1 MRTTKRSAMTQP
13 ANTVAERPG
22 ALRFAWLD
30 AAWRRPAVVGA
41 LILALL
47 GPAAALR
54 IYDLT
59 GKDIWVDEANGIL
72 MARSGLRGLLEHL
85 KLDSSPP
92 LYYLLLGAWMRL
104 FGDSEAAVRSLSV
117 VAGVV
122 TAGAV
127 LAIGWRLFG
136 KTTGLLGAVLVAVAP
151 THVFYSQQARMY
163 TLLGLLGLLS
173 SYWLWCAIEY
183 GHRRHLFAY
192 ALATLGAL
200 YTHNFAMHLLPAH
213 ALILLWSGAWKRQWK
228 RWAICGL
235 AIATAYLPWLP
246 VFLGQLN
253 NPRQYAWYARFWD
266 KWGIWGAVRGTL
278 FSFSPGEPRPFYQLA
293 ETPAI
298 SYSPVLLCGLTLLT
312 GLLLTFAGISANNAR
327 IRRAAWLTG
336 ATALPLLAALCTSL
350 LSTPNYVGGRV
361 DQMVYPSFALLLAVA
376 LSGIRFGFLQRVWT
390 AARYVLAAVLVYN
403 SCAGLAHL
411 YGNQLSDGDRAL
423 ARAIAS
429 KARPGDAVVFT
440 GLTRAPVEYYLTRW
454 NTPATLFSYP
464 REAAAHLGNLDA
476 TALANQ
482 PALLQAEVN
491 ALQEE
496 LRACPPHAQ
505 VFVVFTNEPMNDVLG
520 SYLSLPEQRRRWKV
534 LGKFR
539 PAGLR
544 GEALLLLLRPPW

>member
-1 MRTTKRSAMTQP
+1 MRTAKRPAMTKP
-13 ANTVAERPG
+13 AKTVAKRPA
-22 ALRFAWLD
+22 ALQSARLD
-30 AAWRRPAVVGA
+30 ALWRRPAVVGA
-41 LILALL
+41 LVLALL
-47 GPAAALR
+47 SSAAALR

-59 GKDIWVDEANGIL
+59 GKDIWIDEANGIL
-72 MARSGLRGLLEHL
+72 MARSGLRGLVEHL

-92 LYYLLLGAWMRL
+92 AYYLLLGVWMRL
-104 FGDSEAAVRSLSV
+104 FGDSEAPVRSLSV

-122 TAGAV
+122 AAGAV
-127 LAIGWRLFG
+127 LPIGWRLFG
-136 KTTGLLGAVLVAVAP
+136 RTTGLLGAVLVAVAP

-183 GHRRHLFAY
+183 GHRRHLLAY

-228 RWAICGL
+228 RWAVCGL
-235 AIATAYLPWLP
+235 AIAAAYLPWLP

-253 NPRQYAWYARFWD
+253 NPEQYAWYARLWD
-266 KWGIWGAVRGTL
+266 KRGIWGAVRGTL

-293 ETPAI
+293 QTPAI
-298 SYSPVLLCGLTLLT
+298 SFSPVLLCGLTLLN
-312 GLLLTFAGISANNAR
+312 GLTLTFAGISANNAR
-327 IRRAAWLTG
+327 IRRAAWLAG

-350 LSTPNYVGGRV
+350 LSTPNYVGARV

-376 LSGIRFGFLQRVWT
+376 LSGIRFDFLQPVWAVT
-390 AARYVLAAVLVYN
+390 RYALAAALVYN

-440 GLTRAPVEYYLTRW
+440 GLTRASVEYYLTHC

-464 REAAAHLGNLDA
+464 REAAAHLGNLDT
-476 TALANQ
+476 TAWAGQ
-482 PALLQAEVN
+482 PALLRAELN
-491 ALQEE
+491 SLEEE

-505 VFVVFTNEPMNDVLG
+505 VFVVLTNEPINDVLKD
-520 SYLSLPEQRRRWKV
+520 YLNLLYERQHLEV

-539 PAGLR
+539 GAGVH
-544 GEALLLLLRPPW
+544 GEALLLSLRPPW